1 MIRLRLAVVLVALF
15 IIVVSVAPS
24 NAVIVKVEE
33 ISNYKITVNT
43 DNGHVKCEITIKNLI
58 NNPVVPGVGELR
70 LQKQEPR
77 KILIFPIPNTNVAKT
92 INVSNVKAYSGK
104 MSIPV
109 KVIYKKDY
117 TVIQYEIWT
126 PIEPKKSFSFTI
138 EFDAPEL
145 VDRGILFKSVTIPI
159 GADVD
164 IAHLELK
171 PVSSWHL
178 CYASPK
184 MNDDRWIAKIPA
196 NHMEFFTAEFSS
208 LPLPMLPVRGY
219 VAFWGS
225 LMIIILIIAVVV
237 WLKRQKNVPQ

>member
-1 MIRLRLAVVLVALF
+1 VIRLRSAIALIPLLTLILLV
-15 IIVVSVAPS
+15 IPS

-33 ISNYKITVNT
+33 ISNYKITVNA
-43 DNGHVKCEITIKNLI
+43 DNGHVKCEITIKNLV
-58 NNPVVPGVGELR
+58 NNPVVPGIGELR
-70 LQKQEPR
+70 LQKQEP
-77 KILIFPIPNTNVAKT
+77 KKTLIFPIPNTNVAKP

-104 MSIPV
+104 TSIPV
-109 KVIYKKDY
+109 KVIYKEDY

-126 PIEPKKSFSFTI
+126 PIDPKKTFSFTI

-145 VDRGILFKSVTIPI
+145 IDKGILFKSVTIPV

-178 CYASPK
+178 CYANPK
-184 MNDDRWIAKIPA
+184 MNSDRWIARIQA
-196 NHMEFFTAEFSS
+196 DHIAFFTAEFSI

-219 VAFWGS
+219 IAFWGA
-225 LMIIILIIAVVV
+225 LILIIVIVAIVSR
-237 WLKRQKNVPQ
+237 LKRQKNVPQ